1 MTENPD
7 AFANLK
13 IRELSHGESIRNFL
27 SVEENRMLVRNIL
40 IWRFSEI
47 PTTVTSATTPVTDD
61 PLVLST
67 LKWAGIRVIETM
79 EREIR
84 QIDDLLS
91 SSRISPANRKKLEA
105 YRLAL
110 INAAT
115 EFSRQSSTPFEPLRE
130 EQLLKKEII
139 QSGYMGMLVE
149 IGAGTEIARSVFSD
163 GGTSRYISSTASLY
177 NQADRDRF
185 LEQATNY
192 PSVSSDMALALAKKA
207 MGNAAKT
214 KKDGAVFG
222 LALTG
227 ATQTDRTRKGQDHFY
242 LALCG
247 TGKPDVI
254 IHGVYQNQERQNQQI
269 ATGRFGLASL
279 HQFLTREPFSI
290 ENIKAATSRL
300 ISIDHIEVLEKALN
314 LSGQAEVLSLPEIST
329 TIVSKGEATLE
340 NMAHRISMFNLL
352 GYPVLVTNQTR
363 FFSLA
368 ELLRTKSQGKLTFLC
383 GMDTLVRI
391 MEPAYYADLHG
402 KAFEAIERLFKDNT
416 SLWVADRFDK
426 TRGWCT
432 VRQFLNSAESGPLR
446 GYVTGSI
453 KRLKVRVASASS
465 EEREKIGRGEE
476 PSHISATVREYIKTH
491 SLYS

>member
-1 MTENPD
+1 
-7 AFANLK
+7 
-13 IRELSHGESIRNFL
+13 
-27 SVEENRMLVRNIL
+27 
-40 IWRFSEI
+40 
-47 PTTVTSATTPVTDD
+47 
-61 PLVLST
+61 
-67 LKWAGIRVIETM
+67 
-79 EREIR
+79 
-84 QIDDLLS
+84 
-91 SSRISPANRKKLEA
+91 
-105 YRLAL
+105 
-110 INAAT
+110 
-115 EFSRQSSTPFEPLRE
+115 
-130 EQLLKKEII
+130 
-139 QSGYMGMLVE
+139 MGMLVE

-290 ENIKAATSRL
+290 ENIKAATSGL
-300 ISIDHIEVLEKALN
+300 ISIDQIFVETDSTFDHICRNIRLVQTGLSDLVLFSSNGLVQDIPSMTREKKEIFLYKGSFNPPTTGHIEVLEKALN